1 MNNNDSIEFRKL
13 ASFLIKMRKGK
24 SQGKIKFLIFPSNSE
39 LKNQNVYTGRKLF
52 FFSLKKIIFLQRLRF
67 FFSF

>member
-24 SQGKIKFLIFPSNSE
+24 SQGKIKFLIFPSNSK

-52 FFSLKKIIFLQRLRF
+52 FFL
-67 FFSF
+67 